1 MKVNPQ
7 ELPYSTGPL
16 QCMPTMYLSDLT
28 YTASA
33 FDDDDVNTF
42 RSLLFSAAD
51 FALKVTSETTTQK
64 RAVCAQNA
72 N

>member
-1 MKVNPQ
+1 
-7 ELPYSTGPL
+7 
-16 QCMPTMYLSDLT
+16 MPMYLSDLT

-51 FALKVTSETTTQK
+51 FALKVTSETTHK

-72 N
+72 NEIFVE